1 MGESKVAIIGGGG
14 FVGSKLG
21 DRFVNKNIFF
31 RKYDIEKRNDVD
43 ILSLDIEEIDTLD
56 QLEDAQRAQRAHHQH
71 HSALRALLRAARAV
85 PLDQV
90 DQSKGRHGHGVH
102 EETL

>member
-1 MGESKVAIIGGGG
+1 MVSNCWWLLRNKKGIVTVGESKVAIIGGGG

-56 QLEDAQRAQRAHHQH
+56 QLEDADAIIN
-71 HSALRALLRAARAV
+71 LAA
-85 PLDQV
+85 
-90 DQSKGRHGHGVH
+90 VH
-102 EETL
+102 RDDMPTKSL